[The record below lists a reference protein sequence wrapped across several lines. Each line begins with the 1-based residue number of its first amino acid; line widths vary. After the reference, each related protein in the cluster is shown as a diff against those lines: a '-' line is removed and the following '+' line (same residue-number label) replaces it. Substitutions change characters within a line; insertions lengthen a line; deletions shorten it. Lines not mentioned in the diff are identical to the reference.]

1 MRNFLIRATAV
12 IIAALLPTV
21 PVVAE
26 QKFIEGVFTATESGT
41 PIELIAWAESEHG
54 ALKMAHGFLDDAPVL
69 PRSYRFLVNIGGY
82 QVVGVMAV
90 NQDVFRTQLDRLE
103 KKMLP
108 FSAVK
113 LNIRTVEVGV
123 PELEDWDQVLRLRK
137 RLKATDD
144 KQLVLFLLL
153 HNGAVTRF
161 YPFFIDRQ

>member
-1 MRNFLIRATAV
+1 MRNFLTRAIAV
-12 IIAALLPTV
+12 IVAAVILTG
-21 PVVAE
+21 PVAAE
-26 QKFIEGVFTATESGT
+26 QKFVEGVFTATESGT
-41 PIELIAWAESEHG
+41 PIELIAWAESAHG
-54 ALKMAHGFLDDAPVL
+54 MLKMAQGFLEDAPVL
-69 PRSYRFLVNIGGY
+69 PRTYRFLANVGGY
-82 QVVGVMAV
+82 QVVGVMAI
-90 NQDVFRTQLDRLE
+90 NQDAFKTQLDRLE

-137 RLKATDD
+137 NLKATDD
-144 KQLVLFLLL
+144 KQLVFFLLL